1 MSDNYTIEGN
11 TPNKGG
17 AIIMP
22 NDPMRG
28 FQDFEWMKLAK
39 DPNANEHPTAGMAH
53 TLSSQVDGKEILY
66 PSVRHNEE
74 GIPIQYGPVD
84 AQRLALENNDFLQF
98 NSEEDATAWS
108 KNFSEEIGRVREP
121 QLEQKPAPPV
131 GPETPQTPA
140 LLMSEATEKYGYML
154 DYLSDVASSEDSED
168 RALALINEIE
178 NKIGDFDLNS
188 GYFQGLEVGKSY
200 DKAIPTEPVFT
211 SDAEGNTKEIN
222 PYLKNRRAGLE
233 ETNLLAEMEKRF
245 PVEKSTPGAAII
257 KAYLKDKINTI
268 NRPLLYKG
276 PVGAVD
282 TAAWIAMESGKSVI
296 NAVDDLS
303 HVANRIGYDAVEGV
317 LSVGYLLMSEPVRQI
332 AKIGAASDLEAE
344 AFAQKVFSLSGWG
357 LEKSRAPNTLTGQIA
372 EPFAQVGS
380 SIYLGGKMLG
390 WTGQFMRKW
399 MPQVGTAITS
409 YTTAAEGVA
418 LSGGAKLAGRVV
430 SSAKDPAM
438 VMGAKEALG
447 SPTFISKEN
456 TLAAF
461 LHDMGADDP
470 ITEWLMGSESDSEA
484 MERFKKFANGGFEG
498 FGINA
503 TLPAFGLMF
512 RSLFN
517 LGRPVATEAYQ
528 VGSNFWTKVEQ
539 FFPKASKDRLTEVV
553 DADGK
558 VVSLK
563 DPNAAAPTKLE
574 SVQKVKA
581 EAKKQIETLL
591 TGKQAIKFK
600 KDLAKRGFKMDK
612 NGNMTPIIKVKG
624 NLINKRFKKGEKEKL
639 INSIISDPASVDFH
653 NSTQKIFN
661 VNRFSSRDDIKA
673 AINQASV
680 MIDATTKKTKRTNA
694 QIRKDAQRVDQEI
707 TEWVGEENKA
717 AWFKSF
723 GLSTDATP
731 AQAAALRQYL
741 FEESEHFVTSAKKLH
756 DIIKSGV
763 EPTSAEYVEYYLDIY
778 KFLGVMETDIK
789 VAGNIARTLQN
800 RRAILSAPEHV
811 LDNII
816 EGAKDSGL
824 DGRSTLAVIAKNI
837 GIAEDPLQL
846 KNQLT
851 RHSSQYHIFEGA
863 KQTAVNGLL
872 SNVMTQASASLGILW
887 WGAQNGIETY
897 AAASLN
903 AVGKKLNK
911 HVKDVPYVGKAANA
925 LFGTGEGM
933 SFTAANAQMFGR
945 TQALLEVFVGRGHF
959 TMDRGAIAAA
969 IKGMKTLDSSS
980 VSRNPHELADQF
992 VKKGGG
998 VRMTIGKDEWEIGS
1012 GINEKMFIDFFG
1024 ADSGIMKSQAGAY
1037 MRLLA
1042 NTAGLINSA
1051 AGRGLV
1057 MQDAFYRNV
1066 IERGEIHRLSVLR
1079 AEAIERSLV
1088 KGQSISK
1095 GEMAKRIQRRY
1106 IQVMNNLP
1114 EDIAEKAALIA
1125 EQGLMQKKPGAIVR
1139 GLEKGK
1145 NKTFDWGGHDA
1156 NFAQKAV
1163 SVVGNIATTYLTSK
1177 ASFMRTMSNIFKES
1191 IWERGPLVIPRVGLS
1206 KKQRE
1211 LWATNEAF
1219 RQETVA
1225 KFGTGTLMI
1234 GVGTGLGVKTAE
1246 AGYEYILDV
1255 SQLKG
1260 SWAGERELMD
1270 EGGKESPGIYGS
1282 HQMIM
1287 PSAESIKATTKQVS
1301 DSTLYMEGIDAG
1313 DPKQRFMRQVRGLQG
1328 PEILLKD
1335 HNTGKVT
1342 SFPLARLDIQ
1352 KAPLVLGSIFGS
1364 YGAQLHEAL
1373 TLKYMDVDGN
1383 MIGNFDEEEVEL
1395 IKEINMKAGYAF
1407 GNWVLDIPMAQG
1419 IKDLLHNLPVGFSPV
1434 GTGSLS
1440 KEVSSFLT
1448 EFLNPVNSFYSA
1460 ARKGVHKTT
1469 DQGTFK
1475 TFSEHDSDTYVD
1487 DITEEENI
1495 SLNVGLGV
1503 SDVRERRAKKKN
1515 LFSTKK
1521 GAKFYE
1527 LIMIA
1532 DAMRDATENLSI
1544 MDVTNVEYPRV
1555 GQKIFTLVG
1564 PGGGMLKNLADTE
1577 RDKLERGIKLL
1588 GLPWYPKE
1596 AVRSETIDLITG
1608 LGIVYD
1614 DPRRWKI
1621 PSKNAGGTASK
1632 EKIHLSA
1639 EQKFVWAVEN
1649 GKLNS
1654 DFFVG
1659 KKWKD
1664 LIHSLDT
1671 GMMNHPRW
1679 IIKKRFM
1686 KELVEDILKKH
1697 QEASFQIMLGH
1708 PNNIQLARD
1717 IALQNQVDK
1726 LKGN

>member
-1 MSDNYTIEGN
+1 MSEIEEQL
-11 TPNKGG
+11 K
-17 AIIMP
+17 
-22 NDPMRG
+22 DPMRG
-28 FQDFEWMKLAK
+28 FQDFDWMKIAK
-39 DPNANEHPTAGMAH
+39 DPDSNEHPTAGKAH
-53 TLSSQVDGKEILY
+53 TMSSEVDGKHRLY

-74 GIPIQYGPVD
+74 GVPIQYGPTD
-84 AQRLALENNDFLQF
+84 AQRLADENDDFLEF
-98 NSEEDATAWS
+98 DTEDDATAWS
-108 KNFSEEIGRVREP
+108 KNFSNQIGLSRQP

-140 LLMSEATEKYGYML
+140 LLMSEATERYREVL
-154 DYLSDVASSEDSED
+154 DYFTNVALAADSED
-168 RALALINEIE
+168 RALGLINQIE
-178 NKIGDFDLNS
+178 NKLADFSPN
-188 GYFQGLEVGKSY
+188 GGHWGGLEVGKTY
-200 DKAIPTEPVFT
+200 DKAIKPQTITE
-211 SDAEGNTKEIN
+211 DHHGNKKLIN
-222 PYLKNRRAGLE
+222 PYLDDRRAGLE
-233 ETNLLAEMEKRF
+233 ETNLLIEIEKRF
-245 PVEKSTPGAAII
+245 PDENSTPGAALI
-257 KAYLKDKINTI
+257 KSYLREKINTI

-276 PVGAVD
+276 PIGAVD
-282 TAAWIAMESGKSVI
+282 TAQWIALESGKSVI
-296 NAVDDLS
+296 NAIDDLG
-303 HVANRIGYDAVEGV
+303 HVANRIGYDAVQGI
-317 LSVGYLLMSEPVRQI
+317 LSVGEILMSEPVRQI
-332 AKIGAASDLEAE
+332 AKIGAHSDLEAE

-357 LEKSRAPNTLTGQIA
+357 LEKDPAPNTFTGVA
-372 EPFAQVGS
+372 VEPFAQVGA

-390 WTGQFMRKW
+390 WMGQFMQKW
-399 MPQVGTAITS
+399 IPQVGAAITG
-409 YTTAAEGVA
+409 YTTAAEGVV
-418 LSGGAKLAGRVV
+418 LSGGAKLASKVV
-430 SSAKDPAM
+430 SASKDPAM
-438 VMGAKEALG
+438 VMGAKEGLG
-447 SPTFISKEN
+447 SPTFVSKEN
-456 TLAAF
+456 EMFTF
-461 LHDMGADDP
+461 LHDMGADDA
-470 ITEWLMGSESDSEA
+470 ITKWIVGAPSDSVA
-484 MERFKKFANGGFEG
+484 MKRLQSFTNGAFEG
-498 FGINA
+498 LGIA
-503 TLPAFGLMF
+503 GTLPAFGLMF

-539 FFPKASKDRLTEVV
+539 FFPKSEKDRLTEVV

-563 DPNAAAPTKLE
+563 DPNAEAPTKLE

-591 TGKQAIKFK
+591 TGKEAIKFK

-612 NGNMTPIIKVKG
+612 NGNMTPIIKVKSSLV
-624 NLINKRFKKGEKEKL
+624 NTRFKKGEKEKL
-639 INSIISDPASVDFH
+639 INSIVSDPASVDFH

-661 VNRFSSRDDIKA
+661 VNRFSSRDDIKS
-673 AINQASV
+673 AINQAAV
-680 MIDATTKKTKRTNA
+680 MIEATTKKTKRTNK
-694 QIRKDAQRVDQEI
+694 QIQKDAERVNQEI

-756 DIIKSGV
+756 DIIESGV
-763 EPTSAEYVEYYLDIY
+763 DPTNAEFVEYYLDIY

-800 RRAILSAPEHV
+800 RRAILAAPEHV

-816 EGAKDSGL
+816 AGAKDSGL

-837 GIAEDPLQL
+837 GLAEDPLQL
-846 KNQLT
+846 QNQLT
-851 RHSSQYHIFEGA
+851 RHSSQYHLFEGA

-887 WGAQNGIETY
+887 WGVQNGVETY

-903 AVGKKLNK
+903 AIGKKLDK
-911 HVKDVPYVGKAANA
+911 HVKNVPYVGKASSA
-925 LFGTGEGM
+925 LFGTGNGM

-959 TMDRGAIAAA
+959 TMDRGAIAAG

-980 VSRNPHELADQF
+980 ISRNPHELADQF

-998 VRMTIGKDEWEIGS
+998 VRMTIGKDEWEVGS

-1042 NTAGLINSA
+1042 NTAGLVNSA

-1057 MQDAFYRNV
+1057 MQDAFYRNI
-1066 IERGEIHRLSVLR
+1066 IERGEIHRLAVLR
-1079 AEAIERSLV
+1079 AESIERSLV

-1095 GEMAKRIQRRY
+1095 GEMAKRIQQRY
-1106 IQVMNNLP
+1106 IQIVNNLP
-1114 EDIAEKAALIA
+1114 EDIAKDAALIA
-1125 EQGLMQKKPGAIVR
+1125 EQGLMQKKPGVLVR

-1145 NKTFDWGGHDA
+1145 NKTFDWGGRDG
-1156 NFAQKAV
+1156 NIAQKAV
-1163 SVVGNIATTYLTSK
+1163 SVAGNIATTYLTSK
-1177 ASFMRTMSNIFKES
+1177 ASFMRTMTNIFKES

-1211 LWATNEAF
+1211 LWATSEPF

-1225 KFGTGTLMI
+1225 KFGSGTMMLGI
-1234 GVGTGLGVKTAE
+1234 GYGLGSKIGG

-1255 SQLKG
+1255 TQLKG
-1260 SWAGERELMD
+1260 SWADGREID
-1270 EGGKESPGIYGS
+1270 EDNNIY
-1282 HQMIM
+1282 
-1287 PSAESIKATTKQVS
+1287 PSAESIEATTEQVA
-1301 DSTLYMEGIDAG
+1301 DFTVYMEGIDAG

-1335 HNTGKVT
+1335 HNTGKLT

-1364 YGAQLHEAL
+1364 YNKQMDEAIN
-1373 TLKYMDVDGN
+1373 LKYMDVDGE
-1383 MIGNFDEEEVEL
+1383 MIGNFDEDEVEL
-1395 IKEINMKAGYAF
+1395 ITGIRMKAAYAF
-1407 GNWVLDIPMAQG
+1407 GNWILDIPMAQG

-1434 GTGSLS
+1434 GTGSVS
-1440 KEVSSFLT
+1440 KEVTSFLT
-1448 EFLNPVNSFYSA
+1448 EFLNPINSFYSA

-1475 TFSEHDSDTYVD
+1475 TFSEDDSDTYIDKV
-1487 DITEEENI
+1487 TEEENI
-1495 SLNVGLGV
+1495 SLDVGLGI
-1503 SDVRERRAKKKN
+1503 SDIRERRAKSKN

-1521 GAKFYE
+1521 GSNFYK

-1555 GQKIFTLVG
+1555 GQKIFALVG
-1564 PGGGMLKNLADTE
+1564 PGGGLLKNLANTE
-1577 RDKLERGIKLL
+1577 RDKLMRGIKLL
-1588 GLPWYPKE
+1588 ALPWYPKE
-1596 AVRSETIDLITG
+1596 AIRSETIDLITG
-1608 LGIVYD
+1608 LGIVFD

-1621 PSKNAGGTASK
+1621 PSKNNSGTASK

-1639 EQKFVWAVEN
+1639 EQKFIWSVEN

-1654 DFFVG
+1654 DFFG
-1659 KKWKD
+1659 KQKWKD
-1664 LIHSLDT
+1664 LIHQLDT

-1686 KELVEDILKKH
+1686 KETVEDILKTH
-1697 QEASFQIMLGH
+1697 QVAAFELMLGH
-1708 PNNIQLARD
+1708 PNNIQLNRD
-1717 IALQNQVDK
+1717 ITLQNQVDK

>member
-1 MSDNYTIEGN
+1 MSDNYTVEGN
-11 TPNKGG
+11 RYDKGG
-17 AIIMP
+17 AIIMSP
-22 NDPMRG
+22 DPVNDPMRG
-28 FQDFEWMKLAK
+28 FQDFDWMKMAK
-39 DPNANEHPTAGMAH
+39 DPDSNEHPTAGKAH
-53 TLSSQVDGKEILY
+53 TLSSEVDGKFRLY
-66 PSVRHNEE
+66 PSVRHNEK
-74 GIPIQYGPVD
+74 GVPIQYGPTD
-84 AQRLALENNDFLQF
+84 ALRLADENDDFLQF
-98 NSEEDATAWS
+98 ENEADATAWS
-108 KNFSEEIGRVREP
+108 KNFSEEIGRSKEP
-121 QLEQKPAPPV
+121 KLEQKPAPPV
-131 GPETPQTPA
+131 GPETPPTPA
-140 LLMSEATEKYGYML
+140 LLMSEATSKYRDLL
-154 DYLSDVASSEDSED
+154 DYFTDVAEGAHSEE
-168 RALALINEIE
+168 RAVGLINEIE
-178 NKIGDFDLNS
+178 NKIGDFDSNG
-188 GYFQGLEVGKSY
+188 GYFQGLEVGKTY
-200 DKAIPTEPVFT
+200 DRAIPTEPAFT
-211 SDAEGNTKEIN
+211 SDAQGNLKEIN
-222 PYLKNRRAGLE
+222 PYLKDNRAGLK
-233 ETNLLAEMEKRF
+233 ETNLLLEFEKRY
-245 PVEKSTPGAAII
+245 PDEHSTPGAALI
-257 KAYLKDKINTI
+257 KAYLREKINDI

-276 PVGAVD
+276 PIGAID
-282 TAAWIAMESGKSVI
+282 TAVWIGMESSKAVI
-296 NAVDDLS
+296 NAIDDLS
-303 HVANRIGYDAVEGV
+303 HVANRIGYDAVQGI
-317 LSVGYLLMSEPVRQI
+317 LSIGGILMSEPVRQI

-357 LEKSRAPNTLTGQIA
+357 LEKSRAPNTLTGQIT
-372 EPFAQVGS
+372 EPFAQVGA

-390 WTGQFMRKW
+390 WGSQFMQKW
-399 MPQVGTAITS
+399 MPQVGASITS

-418 LSGGAKLAGRVV
+418 LSAGQKLAGRVV
-430 SSAKDPAM
+430 SASKDPAM
-438 VMGAKEALG
+438 IMAGKEALG
-447 SPTFISKEN
+447 SPTFISREN
-456 TLAAF
+456 QLSAF
-461 LHDMGADDP
+461 LHDMGADDVM
-470 ITEWLMGSESDSEA
+470 TKWLIGSESDSIA
-484 MERFKKFANGGFEG
+484 MERFKKFANGAFEG
-498 FGINA
+498 YGINS

-512 RSLFN
+512 KSLFN
-517 LGRPVATEAYQ
+517 LGRPVATEAYK
-528 VGSNFWTKVEQ
+528 VGSNFWTKIEQ

-563 DPNAAAPTKLE
+563 DPDAAEATKLE

-591 TGKQAIKFK
+591 TGKEAIKFK

-639 INSIISDPASVDFH
+639 INSIVSDPASADFH

-661 VNRFSSRDDIKA
+661 VNRFSSRDDIKS
-673 AINQASV
+673 AINQAAV
-680 MIDATTKKTKRTNA
+680 MIEATTKKTKRTNK
-694 QIRKDAQRVDQEI
+694 QIQKDAQRVNQEI

-756 DIIKSGV
+756 DIIESGV
-763 EPTSAEYVEYYLDIY
+763 DPTNAEFVEYYLDIY
-778 KFLGVMETDIK
+778 KFLGVMETDLK

-800 RRAILSAPEHV
+800 RRAILAAPEHV

-816 EGAKDSGL
+816 AGAKDSGL
-824 DGRSTLAVIAKNI
+824 DGRSTLSSIAKSI
-837 GIAEDPLQL
+837 GKADDPLQL
-846 KNQLT
+846 RNQLT
-851 RHSSQYHIFEGA
+851 RHSSQYHLFEGA

-872 SNVMTQASASLGILW
+872 SNMMTQASASVGILW
-887 WGAQNGIETY
+887 WGLQNGVETY
-897 AAASLN
+897 TAAGLN
-903 AVGKKLNK
+903 AIGKKLNK
-911 HVKDVPYVGKAANA
+911 HVKDVPYIGKASNA
-925 LFGTGEGM
+925 LFGTGNGM

-969 IKGMKTLDSSS
+969 IRGAKRLDSSS
-980 VSRNPHELADQF
+980 VSRNPHELAEQF
-992 VKKGGG
+992 VKPGGG

-1042 NTAGLINSA
+1042 NTAGLVNSA

-1057 MQDAFYRNV
+1057 MQDAFYRNI

-1079 AEAIERSLV
+1079 AESIERSLAQG
-1088 KGQSISK
+1088 KSISQ
-1095 GEMAKRIQRRY
+1095 GEMAKRIQQRY
-1106 IQVMNNLP
+1106 LQVLNNLP
-1114 EDIAEKAALIA
+1114 EDIAKKAALIA
-1125 EQGLMQKKPGAIVR
+1125 EQGLMQKKPGFIVG

-1145 NKTFDWGGHDA
+1145 NKTFDWGGYDG
-1156 NFAQKAV
+1156 NIVQKAV
-1163 SVVGNIATTYLTSK
+1163 SVVGNIGTTYLTSK
-1177 ASFMRTMSNIFKES
+1177 ASFMRTMTNIFKES

-1211 LWATNEAF
+1211 LWSTSEAF

-1234 GVGTGLGVKTAE
+1234 GVGTGLGAKLATE
-1246 AGYEYILDV
+1246 GYEYVLDV
-1255 SQLKG
+1255 TQLKG
-1260 SWAGERELMD
+1260 SWGEGREID
-1270 EGGKESPGIYGS
+1270 EDNNVL
-1282 HQMIM
+1282 
-1287 PSAESIKATTKQVS
+1287 PSAESIEATTKQVA
-1301 DSTLYMEGIDAG
+1301 DFTIYMEGIDAG

-1335 HNTGKVT
+1335 HNTGKLT

-1364 YGAQLHEAL
+1364 YGAQIHEAL

-1419 IKDLLHNLPVGFSPV
+1419 IKDLLHNLPIGFSPV
-1434 GTGSLS
+1434 GTGSIS
-1440 KEVSSFLT
+1440 KEASSFLT

-1460 ARKGVHKTT
+1460 ARKGIHKTT

-1475 TFSEHDSDTYVD
+1475 TFSEHDSDTYTDEV
-1487 DITEEENI
+1487 TEEENMA
-1495 SLNVGLGV
+1495 LNVGLGV
-1503 SDVRERRAKKKN
+1503 SDIRERRAKRKN

-1521 GAKFYE
+1521 GSKFYE

-1532 DAMRDATENLSI
+1532 DAMRDAAENLNI
-1544 MDVTNVEYPRV
+1544 MDVTNVEYPKV
-1555 GQKIFTLVG
+1555 GQKIFALVG
-1564 PGGGMLKNLADTE
+1564 PGGGMLKNLPDTE
-1577 RDKLERGIKLL
+1577 RNKLMRGIKLL
-1588 GLPWYPKE
+1588 ALPWYPKE
-1596 AVRSETIDLITG
+1596 SIRSTTIDLITG

-1621 PSKNAGGTASK
+1621 PSKNKAGSASK

-1639 EQKFVWAVEN
+1639 EQKFVWSVEN

-1654 DFFVG
+1654 DFFEG
-1659 KKWKD
+1659 KQWKD
-1664 LIHSLDT
+1664 LVHQLDT

-1686 KELVEDILKKH
+1686 KQKVEEILKDN
-1697 QEASFQIMLGH
+1697 QEAAFKLMLGH

-1717 IALQNQVDK
+1717 IALQNQVDN

>member
-1 MSDNYTIEGN
+1 MGEVEEQL
-11 TPNKGG
+11 K
-17 AIIMP
+17 
-22 NDPMRG
+22 DPMRG
-28 FQDFEWMKLAK
+28 FQDFDWMKMAK
-39 DPNANEHPTAGMAH
+39 DPDSNEHPTAGKAH
-53 TLSSQVDGKEILY
+53 TMSSEVDGKYRLY
-66 PSVRHNEE
+66 PSVRHNED
-74 GIPIQYGPVD
+74 GVPIQYGPTD
-84 AQRLALENNDFLQF
+84 ALRLADENDDFLQF
-98 NSEEDATAWS
+98 ENEADATAWS
-108 KNFSEEIGRVREP
+108 KNFSEEIGRSKEP

-140 LLMSEATEKYGYML
+140 LLMSEATEKYRHIL
-154 DYLSDVASSEDSED
+154 DYLTDVASSADSED
-168 RALALINEIE
+168 RALGLINEIE
-178 NKIGDFDLNS
+178 NKLGDFDSNG
-188 GYFQGLEVGKSY
+188 GYFQGLEVGKTY
-200 DKAIPTEPVFT
+200 DKAIKPQTIKE
-211 SDAEGNTKEIN
+211 DYHGNKKIIN
-222 PYLKNRRAGLE
+222 PYLDDRRAGLE
-233 ETNLLAEMEKRF
+233 ETNLLIELEKRF
-245 PVEKSTPGAAII
+245 PVDKSTPGAAVI
-257 KAYLKDKINTI
+257 KAYLRDKINDI

-276 PVGAVD
+276 PIGAVD
-282 TAAWIAMESGKSVI
+282 TAQWIALESGKSVI
-296 NAVDDLS
+296 NAVDDLG
-303 HVANRIGYDAVEGV
+303 HVANRIGYDAVQGI
-317 LSVGYLLMSEPVRQI
+317 LSVGEILMSEPVRQI

-357 LEKSRAPNTLTGQIA
+357 LEKSRAPNTFTGVA
-372 EPFAQVGS
+372 VEPFAQVGA

-390 WTGQFMRKW
+390 WMGQFMQKW
-399 MPQVGTAITS
+399 LPQVGTAITG
-409 YTTAAEGVA
+409 YTTAGEGVA
-418 LSGGAKLAGRVV
+418 LSGGAKLASKVV
-430 SSAKDPAM
+430 SASKDPAM
-438 VMGAKEALG
+438 VMGGKEALG
-447 SPTFISKEN
+447 SPTFVSKEN
-456 TLAAF
+456 EMFTF
-461 LHDMGADDP
+461 LHDLGADDA
-470 ITEWLMGSESDSEA
+470 ITKWIVGAPSDSEA
-484 MERFKKFANGGFEG
+484 MKRFKSFTNGAFEG
-498 FGINA
+498 FGIA
-503 TLPAFGLMF
+503 GTLPAFGLMF

-539 FFPKASKDRLTEVV
+539 FFPKSEKDRLTEVV

-563 DPNAAAPTKLE
+563 DPNAEAPTKLE
-574 SVQKVKA
+574 NVQKVKA

-591 TGKQAIKFK
+591 TGKEAIKFK

-612 NGNMTPIIKVKG
+612 NGNMTPIIKVKSSLV
-624 NLINKRFKKGEKEKL
+624 NTRFKKGEKEKL
-639 INSIISDPASVDFH
+639 INSIVSDPASVDFH

-661 VNRFSSRDDIKA
+661 VNRFSSRDDIKS
-673 AINQASV
+673 AINQAAV
-680 MIDATTKKTKRTNA
+680 MIESTTKKTKRTNA
-694 QIRKDAQRVDQEI
+694 QIQKDAQRVNQEI

-756 DIIKSGV
+756 DIIESGV
-763 EPTSAEYVEYYLDIY
+763 DPTNADFVEYYLDIY

-800 RRAILSAPEHV
+800 RRAILAAPEHV

-816 EGAKDSGL
+816 AGAKDSGL

-837 GIAEDPLQL
+837 GKAEDPLQL

-887 WGAQNGIETY
+887 WGAQNGVETY
-897 AAASLN
+897 AAAGLN
-903 AVGKKLNK
+903 AIGKKLNK
-911 HVKDVPYVGKAANA
+911 HTKDVPFVGRASNA

-959 TMDRGAIAAA
+959 KMERGAIAAA
-969 IKGMKTLDSSS
+969 VKGFKTLDSSS
-980 VSRNPHELADQF
+980 VSRNTHELADQF
-992 VKKGGG
+992 VKQGSG

-1042 NTAGLINSA
+1042 NTAGLVNSA

-1057 MQDAFYRNV
+1057 AQDAFYRNI
-1066 IERGEIHRLSVLR
+1066 IERGEMHRLSVLR
-1079 AEAIERSLV
+1079 AESIERNLA
-1088 KGQSISK
+1088 KGQNISK
-1095 GEMAKRIQRRY
+1095 GEMAKRIQQRY
-1106 IQVMNNLP
+1106 IQVFNNLP
-1114 EDIAEKAALIA
+1114 EDIAQKAALIA
-1125 EQGLMQKKPGAIVR
+1125 EQGLMQKKPGVLVR

-1145 NKTFDWGGHDA
+1145 NKTFDWGGHDG
-1156 NFAQKAV
+1156 NIAQKAV
-1163 SVVGNIATTYLTSK
+1163 SVAGNIATTYLTSK

-1191 IWERGPLVIPRVGLS
+1191 VWERGPLVIPRVGLS
-1206 KKQRE
+1206 KKQKE
-1211 LWATNEAF
+1211 LWATDEAF

-1225 KFGTGTLMI
+1225 KFGSGTMMLGI
-1234 GVGTGLGVKTAE
+1234 GYGLGSKVAE
-1246 AGYEYILDV
+1246 QGYEYILDV
-1255 SQLKG
+1255 SQLVG
-1260 SWAGERELMD
+1260 SWTGERESLND
-1270 EGGKESPGIYGS
+1270 GPPGGGTIL
-1282 HQMIM
+1282 
-1287 PSAESIKATTKQVS
+1287 PSAKSIEATTKQVS

-1335 HNTGKVT
+1335 HNTGKLT

-1352 KAPLVLGSIFGS
+1352 KAPLVLGAIIGS
-1364 YGAQLHEAL
+1364 YNSQMDEAL
-1373 TLKYMDVDGN
+1373 NLKYMDVNGN
-1383 MIGNFDEEEVEL
+1383 MIGNFDEDEVEL
-1395 IKEINMKAGYAF
+1395 IKEIRMKTGYAF
-1407 GNWVLDIPMAQG
+1407 GNWILDIPMAQG

-1434 GTGSLS
+1434 GTGSVS

-1475 TFSEHDSDTYVD
+1475 TFSEDDSDFFLD
-1487 DITEEENI
+1487 DVTEEENI
-1495 SLNVGLGV
+1495 SLSVGLGT
-1503 SDVRERRAKKKN
+1503 SDIRERRAKRKN

-1521 GAKFYE
+1521 GDKFYE

-1532 DAMRDATENLSI
+1532 DALRDASENLRI
-1544 MDVTNVEYPRV
+1544 MDVTNVEYPKV
-1555 GQKIFTLVG
+1555 GQKIFALVG
-1564 PGGGMLKNLADTE
+1564 PGGGMLKNLPDTA
-1577 RDKLERGIKLL
+1577 RNKLERGIKLL
-1588 GLPWYPKE
+1588 ALPWYPKE

-1621 PSKNAGGTASK
+1621 PNKNKKGTASK

-1649 GKLNS
+1649 GELNHQ
-1654 DFFVG
+1654 FFKG
-1659 KKWKD
+1659 QKWKD
-1664 LIHSLDT
+1664 LIHQLDT

-1679 IIKKRFM
+1679 IIKKRIM
-1686 KELVEDILKKH
+1686 KETVEDILKTH
-1697 QEASFQIMLGH
+1697 QEAAFIKMLGH

-1717 IALQNQVDK
+1717 IALQNQVDN